1 MTVKLNFYGGV
12 NTIGGNAI
20 FIEDSEYKAR
30 VFLDYGLCLSKL
42 SEYYSFPMDSPR
54 YSIEEYLDVGL
65 ITRVREMY
73 DVKAEKPCDAIIISH
88 AHSDHIGATSLLRED
103 IPILVGDTAF
113 RIFNGAMEVKAKQ
126 NLAIK
131 EYQEKDKSRYKT
143 FRTAQTLRI
152 GDLKVVPSRVD
163 HSIPGA
169 YAFAVITSEGLVV
182 YTGDFRRHGVVSQF
196 TEEFLVALER
206 IHEPVKAL
214 ICEGTHIEGGGIPLS
229 EEEVKVYTSHAIER
243 ACRGGLAIASISAS
257 DVDRIRMFWEIAKE
271 LERQL
276 VVSQQIA
283 ITLLSLEQDP
293 ELKGTI
299 PKLGIES
306 NDALTFERELPIQ
319 KPSKRE
325 KKIID
330 ACGEDVFVESKEIQS
345 NPQGYLFLDAWQF
358 TPIRYLNPPCGSIYI
373 LSQTEP
379 FEEEMELDYERLRS
393 WLAVYGVPLYHIH
406 TSGHA
411 RAEDIY
417 EIVERLKPE
426 KFYPVHT
433 EHANMFIPFLRKL
446 DTEVVLPI
454 EGKEYLI

>member
-1 MTVKLNFYGGV
+1 MAVKLTFFGGV

-20 FIEDSEYKAR
+20 LIDDSECKAR
-30 VFLDYGLCLSKL
+30 IFLDYGLCLSKL

-54 YSIEEYLDVGL
+54 YSIEEYIDVGL
-65 ITRVREMY
+65 APRIPEMY
-73 DVKAEKPCDAIIISH
+73 DAKAEKPCDAVIISH
-88 AHSDHIGATSLLRED
+88 AHSDHIGATALLRED
-103 IPILVGDTAF
+103 IPILVGETAF
-113 RIFNGAMEVKAKQ
+113 RIYDGAMEVKAKQ

-143 FRTAQTLRI
+143 FRTAQILKI
-152 GDLKVVPSRVD
+152 GDLKVIPSHID
-163 HSIPGA
+163 HSIPGG
-169 YAFAVITSEGLVV
+169 YAFAITTSEGLIV

-196 TEEFLVALER
+196 TEEFINALEKLG
-206 IHEPVKAL
+206 EPIKAL
-214 ICEGTHIEGGGIPLS
+214 ICEGTHVDGGGIPLS
-229 EEEVKVYTSHAIER
+229 EKDVKNYTMNTIEC
-243 ACRGGLAIASISAS
+243 ACKGGLAIASISAS
-257 DVDRIRMFWEIAKE
+257 DIDRIRMFWEIAKE
-271 LERQL
+271 LKRQL
-276 VVSQQIA
+276 VVSQHIA

-293 ELKGTI
+293 GLKGTI

-306 NDALTFERELPIQ
+306 NDALTFERELPIE

-330 ACGEDVFVESKEIQS
+330 ACGEGVFIESKEIQN

-358 TPIRYLNPPCGSIYI
+358 TPIRYLNPPSGSLYI

-433 EHANMFIPFLRKL
+433 EYPNMFIPFLKKL
-446 DTEVVLPI
+446 KTEVVLPI
-454 EGKEYLI
+454 EGREYLV